1 MKARHK
7 KVAEKNNMLIEMD
20 PEMEKIFRQSTAVSS
35 KFYIFKY
42 ILIKLKIYSV
52 KGNISQL
59 APNRE
64 QKKKNKIIDW
74 RRETNQFFKR
84 ADNCRKT
91 RQLWNSSK
99 KSLDDGGRSRSRKGC
114 SQPNGLV
121 YPCWTYPLD
130 WWRGVYSPWRRR
142 RLIVQAFLWLMI

>member
-64 QKKKNKIIDW
+64 QKKKNKIID
-74 RRETNQFFKR
+74 
-84 ADNCRKT
+84 
-91 RQLWNSSK
+91 
-99 KSLDDGGRSRSRKGC
+99 
-114 SQPNGLV
+114 
-121 YPCWTYPLD
+121 
-130 WWRGVYSPWRRR
+130 
-142 RLIVQAFLWLMI
+142 